1 MIEEQS
7 SITVSYLESFVQS
20 SITLCL
26 CRWRVFYR
34 NIVWL
39 ALIGSELVIVHIF
52 LFLVSKFGK
61 RSTEKQKN
69 YGALVLPSF
78 EIFLLILALPCL
90 CQASATILK
99 GNSNYTFLGIEFSV
113 ANATAN

>member
-1 MIEEQS
+1 MQVESVLQKHCLVS
-7 SITVSYLESFVQS
+7 S
-20 SITLCL
+20 
-26 CRWRVFYR
+26 
-34 NIVWL
+34 NWL

-90 CQASATILK
+90 LP
-99 GNSNYTFLGIEFSV
+99 GISYHPQR
-113 ANATAN
+113 

>member
-20 SITLCL
+20 SITFC
-26 CRWRVFYR
+26 VYAGGEYR

-90 CQASATILK
+90 WQASATILK